1 MIFQVL
7 SDLAK
12 ISGLTA
18 LIAVLIGFLLGLI
31 VLIKF
36 FKTKQFL
43 IFNFF
48 LCIIFTLSPWYPSGL
63 GYLYWFI
70 TGEFL
75 NYQIY
80 VLIGT
85 VGVPIAIL
93 AWLNVYMSTIN
104 PKKKKLVLIL
114 YGILSIF
121 FELYLFYFLLLAPGA
136 PVDSLLGIIHDPA
149 NPMDMDYKGFVLIF
163 LGLSILTAC
172 ITGFHFAAK
181 SMKKEELPEIRWKG
195 RFLLIGFLFFGIS
208 AIFDAIIEMDPIL
221 LILMRSI
228 LALATFLFYLGF
240 ILPRWIKKLLS
251 IKEES
256 TLTH

>member
-1 MIFQVL
+1 MFFQVL

-18 LIAVLIGFLLGLI
+18 LISVSISFLLGFI
-31 VLIKF
+31 VLIKY
-36 FKTKQFL
+36 FKTRQVL

-48 LCIIFTLSPWYPSGL
+48 LCIIFTSSPWYPSGL
-63 GYLYWFI
+63 GYLYWII

-75 NYQIY
+75 SYQIY

-93 AWLNVYMSTIN
+93 AWLNVYLSTIK

-114 YGILSIF
+114 YGIFSIF

-136 PVDSLLGIIHDPA
+136 PIESLLGIIIDPT
-149 NPMDMDYKGFVLIF
+149 NPMDIDYKGFVLIF
-163 LGLSILTAC
+163 LGLSILTSC

-181 SMKKEELPEIRWKG
+181 SMKKEEPPEIRWKG
-195 RFLLIGFLFFGIS
+195 KFLLIAFLFFGIS
-208 AIFDAIIEMDPIL
+208 AIFDALIEMDPIL
-221 LILMRSI
+221 LIIMRII
-228 LALATFLFYLGF
+228 LALAMFLFYLGF
-240 ILPRWIKKLLS
+240 ILPQWIKKILS
-251 IKEES
+251 IKD
-256 TLTH
+256 

>member
-1 MIFQVL
+1 MLFQVL

-104 PKKKKLVLIL
+104 PKKKKSVLIL

-136 PVDSLLGIIHDPA
+136 PVESLIGVVNDPT
-149 NPMDMDYKGFVLIF
+149 NPMDFNHKGFVLIF

-181 SMKKEELPEIRWKG
+181 SMKKEEPPEIRWKG

-240 ILPRWIKKLLS
+240 ILPRWIKKFLS
-251 IKEES
+251 IKK
-256 TLTH
+256 

>member
-1 MIFQVL
+1 MFFQVL

-12 ISGLTA
+12 ISGVTA
-18 LIAVLIGFLLGLI
+18 LISVLIGFLLGFI
-31 VLIKF
+31 VLIKY
-36 FKTKQFL
+36 FKTKQVL

-63 GYLYWFI
+63 GYLYWII

-93 AWLNVYMSTIN
+93 AWLNVYLSTIK
-104 PKKKKLVLIL
+104 PQKKKLVLIL
-114 YGILSIF
+114 YGILSII

-136 PVDSLLGIIHDPA
+136 PVNSLLGIIIDPT
-149 NPMDMDYKGFVLIF
+149 NPMDIDYKGFILIF
-163 LGLSILTAC
+163 LGLVILTAC
-172 ITGFHFAAK
+172 ITGIHFAAK
-181 SMKKEELPEIRWKG
+181 SMKKEETLEIRWKG
-195 RFLLIGFLFFGIS
+195 RFLFIGFLFFGIS
-208 AIFDAIIEMDPIL
+208 AIFDAIIEMGPIL
-221 LILMRSI
+221 LVLMRII
-228 LALATFLFYLGF
+228 LALATFFFYLGF
-240 ILPRWIKKLLS
+240 ILPGWIKKLLS

-256 TLTH
+256 TITQ

>member
-1 MIFQVL
+1 MFFQVL
-7 SDLAK
+7 SDLAQ

-18 LIAVLIGFLLGLI
+18 LIAVSISFLLGFI

-36 FKTKQFL
+36 FKTKQVL

-48 LCIIFTLSPWYPSGL
+48 LCIIFTASPWYPSGL
-63 GYLYWFI
+63 GYLYWII

-75 NYQIY
+75 TYQIY

-85 VGVPIAIL
+85 VGIPIAIL
-93 AWLNVYMSTIN
+93 AWLNVYLSTIN

-114 YGILSIF
+114 YGIFSIF

-136 PVDSLLGIIHDPA
+136 PVNSLLGIIIDPA
-149 NPMDMDYKGFVLIF
+149 NPMDIDYKGFVLIF

-181 SMKKEELPEIRWKG
+181 SMKKEEPSEIRLKG
-195 RFLLIGFLFFGIS
+195 KFLLIAFLFFGIS
-208 AIFDAIIEMDPIL
+208 AIFDALIEMDSLL
-221 LILMRSI
+221 LIIIRII
-228 LALATFLFYLGF
+228 LALAMFFFYLGF
-240 ILPRWIKKLLS
+240 ILPKWIKKILS
-251 IKEES
+251 IKD
-256 TLTH
+256 

>member
-1 MIFQVL
+1 MFFQIL

-18 LIAVLIGFLLGLI
+18 LISVSISFLLGFI
-31 VLIKF
+31 VLIKC
-36 FKTKQFL
+36 FKTKQVL

-48 LCIIFTLSPWYPSGL
+48 LCIIFTSSPWYPSGL
-63 GYLYWFI
+63 GYLYWII

-75 NYQIY
+75 SYQIY

-93 AWLNVYMSTIN
+93 AWLNVYLSTIK

-114 YGILSIF
+114 YGIFSIF

-136 PVDSLLGIIHDPA
+136 PIESLLGIIIDPT
-149 NPMDMDYKGFVLIF
+149 NPMDIDYKGFVLIF
-163 LGLSILTAC
+163 LGLSILTSC

-181 SMKKEELPEIRWKG
+181 SMKKEEPPEIRWKG
-195 RFLLIGFLFFGIS
+195 KFLLIAFLFFGIS
-208 AIFDAIIEMDPIL
+208 AIFDALIEMDPIL
-221 LILMRSI
+221 LIIMRII
-228 LALATFLFYLGF
+228 LALAMFLFYLGF
-240 ILPRWIKKLLS
+240 ILPQWIKKILS
-251 IKEES
+251 IKD
-256 TLTH
+256 